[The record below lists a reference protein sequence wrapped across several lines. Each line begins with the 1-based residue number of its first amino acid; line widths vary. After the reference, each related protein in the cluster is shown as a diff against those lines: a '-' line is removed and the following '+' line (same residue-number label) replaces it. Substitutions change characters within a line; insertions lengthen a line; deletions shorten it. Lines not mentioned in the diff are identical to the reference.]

1 MAVPEAH
8 LEALMTEL
16 QENMVANCAVVGQ
29 AARPLQPAAIQVGY

>member
-8 LEALMTEL
+8 LGALMTKL

-29 AARPLQPAAIQVGY
+29 VARPLQPAAIQVGY